1 MRKLERVEQ
10 GISFAA
16 AAVVGV
22 VRVYPLQV
30 LRGGFFLQVF
40 AVDDGSDGGAGG
52 NLDYYRTGARY
63 LAWRKVSVLANP
75 CFPGFDLVEGERVV
89 DGEGSGL
96 ASLSVCGP

>member
-10 GISFAA
+10 RISFAA

-40 AVDDGSDGGAGG
+40 AVDDGSDGG
-52 NLDYYRTGARY
+52 
-63 LAWRKVSVLANP
+63 SVLEEFGLLSDW
-75 CFPGFDLVEGERVV
+75 CQISGVEEGFGF
-89 DGEGSGL
+89 SQPM
-96 ASLSVCGP
+96 LSWI

>member
-10 GISFAA
+10 RISFAA

-40 AVDDGSDGGAGG
+40 AVDDGSDGG
-52 NLDYYRTGARY
+52 
-63 LAWRKVSVLANP
+63 SVLE
-75 CFPGFDLVEGERVV
+75 GIWTTIGLVPDIWRGGRFRV
-89 DGEGSGL
+89 
-96 ASLSVCGP
+96 